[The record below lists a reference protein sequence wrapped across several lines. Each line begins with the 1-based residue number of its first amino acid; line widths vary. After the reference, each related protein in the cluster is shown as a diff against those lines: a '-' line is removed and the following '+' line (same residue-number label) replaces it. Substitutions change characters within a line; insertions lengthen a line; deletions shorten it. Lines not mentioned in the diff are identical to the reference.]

1 MALEVV
7 LVGWFYV
14 LHITKY
20 IINENPPVVKR
31 YIYMHDYCLVRLW
44 QLRPGAPAGE
54 LEELI
59 TSGVLEM
66 QRWIPGVKHLALVR
80 LAGEPAGRYL
90 VITTFTGYE
99 AFRHW
104 RQIEEE
110 GADYWER
117 YASIQMHWDQLVS
130 LVDEYHGEAVADLVV
145 M

>member
-1 MALEVV
+1 
-7 LVGWFYV
+7 
-14 LHITKY
+14 
-20 IINENPPVVKR
+20 VKG

-90 VITTFTGYE
+90 VITTFTDYE
-99 AFRHW
+99 AFKHW

-117 YASIQMHWDQLVS
+117 YASIQMYWDQLVS

>member
-1 MALEVV
+1 
-7 LVGWFYV
+7 
-14 LHITKY
+14 
-20 IINENPPVVKR
+20 
-31 YIYMHDYCLVRLW
+31 MHDYCLVRLW

-90 VITTFTGYE
+90 VITTFTDYE
-99 AFRHW
+99 AFKRW

-110 GADYWER
+110 GGRARARKRKE
-117 YASIQMHWDQLVS
+117 ASDHEGRPIGINLS
-130 LVDEYHGEAVADLVV
+130 LEAR
-145 M
+145 